1 MLVGNFFGDSF
12 KGRPEKHGPIGVM
25 EGIRLHR
32 EIDTYTG
39 SHPLVLDTIKLFREQ
54 QGRFAPVVVDLVYDH
69 LLAVSFDQW
78 VADGLEQ
85 FTATVFDRLDA
96 NEEHIPQLAQRFY
109 PHLRKHNWL
118 LHYKKMAG
126 LKLAL
131 EGMDRRISAES
142 SMASC
147 IDLVSTHKVELDQIF
162 VAFFQDLVDYVNGH
176 LESIESD
183 IGSSRVPL
191 K

>member
-12 KGRPEKHGPIGVM
+12 KGRPEKHGPLGVV

-32 EIDTYTG
+32 EIDRYTD
-39 SHPLVLDTIKLFREQ
+39 SHPLVLDTVKLFREQ

-69 LLAVSFDQW
+69 LLAVDFNRWLSK
-78 VADGLEQ
+78 GLEP
-85 FTATVFDRLDA
+85 FTTSVFKRLDE

-162 VAFFQDLVDYVNGH
+162 SVFFQDLIDHVNAH
-176 LESIESD
+176 LETIESE
-183 IGSSRVPL
+183 IGSSRVAL

>member
-12 KGRPEKHGPIGVM
+12 KGRPEKYGPIGVI

-32 EIDTYTG
+32 EIDRYTD
-39 SHPLVLDTIKLFREQ
+39 SHPLVLDSIKLFREQ
-54 QGRFAPVVVDLVYDH
+54 QGRFAPVVVDLVFDH
-69 LLAVSFDQW
+69 LLAVSFNQW
-78 VADGLEQ
+78 VNEELAQ
-85 FTATVFDRLDA
+85 FTTSVFDRLDE

-131 EGMDRRISAES
+131 EGMDRRITADS

-147 IDLVSTHKVELDQIF
+147 VDIVSAQKVHLGQIF
-162 VAFFQDLVDYVNGH
+162 SVFFQDLIDHVNAH
-176 LESIESD
+176 LVSIESE